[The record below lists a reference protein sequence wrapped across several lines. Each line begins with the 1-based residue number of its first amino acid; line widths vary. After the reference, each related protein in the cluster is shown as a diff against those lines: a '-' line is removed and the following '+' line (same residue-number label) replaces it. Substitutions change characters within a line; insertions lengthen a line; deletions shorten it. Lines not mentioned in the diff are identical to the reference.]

1 MRNAGVPRLAQWLV
15 KRLTPEEDR
24 SFVVQDLAEGYHRHV
39 TRSGRGSARR
49 WYWWQ
54 AVRAIPARLSPRGAL
69 FDRDRA
75 WSGTGGRRSSGSG
88 LAVRLAVRLA
98 MRSFMRRPLYAAGV
112 AGTLGLG
119 LGAAA
124 AVFAVAWGIW
134 FRPLPFPDADRVV
147 RVYEV
152 NLRPDGEG
160 ENPVMSTASAPSAR
174 WNALSPPLLADLQDA
189 SFRTVDGFA
198 AVSMGAFDWTTGE
211 GVRRVSALMVS
222 PEIFGLLGVQPVH
235 GRVVSGVAGVRDVV
249 VTEPFWRRAFGSD
262 PSVLDRTMVLDG
274 ESYAI
279 VGVIPS
285 PSGYPESADLWVPLV
300 FEESAL
306 SEGMRGAR
314 YLDAIARVK
323 PGRSVMEASAEIDAF
338 VRGLGEVHP
347 NHRAWGGHAVP
358 VRQELVR
365 PFRAVLITLLV
376 AGAVF
381 VLLAMVNVAGL
392 VAARRAE
399 NRHARSI
406 RLALGA
412 SHRQILREGIVE
424 STVLGIAGAVVAA
437 AGATWVLA
445 PIKRMMPAD
454 VPRLPEVS
462 LGSGML
468 IGLLLSGVF
477 AGALVGVLGHMMSGV
492 RDRPAVGRNRDAG
505 RPGVRG
511 RRALLV
517 TQVALTTWLLIVG
530 LALIRHVAA
539 LRAVD
544 FGFRADGVL
553 SAPLTLSHL
562 RQGEDAQQSFA
573 FWQDVLHRLDAR
585 GVTAAV
591 ATNPPISGSTMRF
604 GYDIRGDASDYWGQY
619 HAVSPAYFDVIGTDI
634 TAGRTFTDADRA
646 GAAPVVII
654 NEALARAHFGN
665 QDPVGRTMHVVETER
680 TIVGVARSTRH
691 FGPDREP
698 PAELYVPL
706 AQDPWPFAHVL
717 IREGAGVTADVLAT
731 VVAAVDADL
740 PVPPLVPFERYVSS
754 WFAPFRLQL
763 VIVGMFAAVGTALAA
778 LGIYALVAYLVSNR
792 IREIGIRLALGERSP
807 MIFRRVLGNG
817 IAMTSLGALLG
828 VAAAAGTRGVVSR
841 LVTGI
846 DPADP
851 FVVLLV
857 VVIVVSMAALASAL
871 PARRAVAVDPM
882 ITLRAE

>member
-1 MRNAGVPRLAQWLV
+1 MTRDAGVPRLAEWLV
-15 KRLTPEEDR
+15 KVLTPEEDR
-24 SFVVQDLAEGYHRHV
+24 SYVLRDLAEGYGRRV
-39 TRSGRGSARR
+39 ARSGRGSARR

-54 AVRAIPARLSPRGAL
+54 AVRAIPACLSLGAL
-69 FDRDRA
+69 FDGERDRA
-75 WSGTGGRRSSGSG
+75 GRGWRRSGATG
-88 LAVRLAVRLA
+88 LAVRLAL
-98 MRSFMRRPLYAAGV
+98 RSFRRRPLYAAGV

-160 ENPVMSTASAPSAR
+160 ERPVMSTASAPTAR
-174 WNALSPPLLADLQDA
+174 WNAVSPPLLTDLQHA
-189 SFRTVDGFA
+189 AFTTIDGFSA
-198 AVSMGAFDWTTGE
+198 LSMGAFDWTGDE

-222 PEIFGLLGVQPVH
+222 PEIFGLLGVRPVH
-235 GRVVSGVAGVRDVV
+235 GRVVSAVPGVREVV
-249 VTEPFWRRAFGSD
+249 VTEPFWRSTFGGD
-262 PSVLDRTMVLDG
+262 PAVLERTMVLDG

-285 PSGYPESADLWVPLV
+285 PPIHPESADLWVPLV

-314 YLDAIARVK
+314 YLDVVARVK
-323 PGRSVMEASAEIDAF
+323 PGRSVMEASAEMDAW
-338 VRGLGEVHP
+338 VRGLAEAHP
-347 NHRAWGGHAVP
+347 NHRGWGSHAVP

-365 PFRAVLITLLV
+365 PYRAVLITLLV

-399 NRHARSI
+399 TRQARSI
-406 RLALGA
+406 RVALGA
-412 SHRQILREGIVE
+412 SHTQILREGIVE
-424 STVLGIAGAVVAA
+424 STVLGIAGALVAA

-445 PIKRMMPAD
+445 PIKRMMPAG
-454 VPRLPEVS
+454 VPRLTEVS
-462 LGSGML
+462 LGAGML
-468 IGLLLSGVF
+468 IGLLLSGIL
-477 AGALVGVLGHMMSGV
+477 AGALVGVLGHVMSGV
-492 RDRPAVGRNRDAG
+492 RDSPAVGRNRDAG

-530 LALIRHVAA
+530 MALIRHVTA
-539 LRAVD
+539 LRTVD
-544 FGFRADGVL
+544 VGFRAAGVL
-553 SAPLTLSHL
+553 SAPLTLRHL
-562 RQGEDAQQSFA
+562 RQGQDAQQSFA
-573 FWQDVLHRLDAR
+573 FWQDVLRRLEAR
-585 GVTAAV
+585 GITAAV
-591 ATNPPISGSTMRF
+591 ATNPPISGSNMRF
-604 GYDIRGDASDYWGQY
+604 GYAIRGDASEYWGQY
-619 HAVSPAYFDVIGTDI
+619 HTVTPAYFDVLGTDI
-634 TAGRTFTDADRA
+634 TAGRAFTDVDHA
-646 GAAPVVII
+646 GGAPVVII
-654 NEALARAHFGN
+654 NEALARAHFAN
-665 QDPVGRTMHVVETER
+665 EDPVGRQMRVVGTER

-691 FGPDREP
+691 FGPDRES

-717 IREGAGVTADVLAT
+717 IREGAGVTPDVLAT
-731 VVAAVDADL
+731 VVAAMDAGL
-740 PVPPLVPFERYVSS
+740 PVPLLIPFEQYVSS

-763 VIVGMFAAVGTALAA
+763 VIVGVFAAVGTALAA
-778 LGIYALVAYLVSNR
+778 LGIYALVAYVVSSR
-792 IREIGIRLALGERSP
+792 VREIGIRLALGERSP
-807 MIFRRVLGNG
+807 VIFRRVVGDG

-841 LVTGI
+841 LVAGI

-857 VVIVVSMAALASAL
+857 VVIIASIAALASAL
-871 PARRAVAVDPM
+871 PARRAVSVDPM